1 MRDAEAG
8 RRCRARDR
16 AKEEERGTAVGRGS
30 RRQRAG
36 VAPTGHAT
44 ALFTA
49 LAYKPYNER
58 TVFHPTVLSVEQ
70 TGQVGWVAV
79 AVARNLARL
88 VIHVA
93 GLWSLVRLPGFFF
106 SFNIF

>member
-16 AKEEERGTAVGRGS
+16 AKEEERGTAMGRGS

-36 VAPTGHAT
+36 LAATGHST

-49 LAYKPYNER
+49 WTKKA
-58 TVFHPTVLSVEQ
+58 
-70 TGQVGWVAV
+70 GW
-79 AVARNLARL
+79 
-88 VIHVA
+88 
-93 GLWSLVRLPGFFF
+93 LWLG
-106 SFNIF
+106 I